1 MKTERGVE
9 TMDAVWRWICAAVG
23 AVGTWIAYLLGG
35 WDAALG
41 LMFIAMGLDYVTG
54 IICALVGRSTKT
66 ENGRFLSCVA
76 YRGITKKLMML
87 VIVMVATMLDRL
99 IGTDGVC
106 RIAAI
111 GFYAAN
117 EGMSIIENASA
128 MGVPF
133 PKGLLDTLERL
144 RKRSDGAVGIEEQT
158 EDKDDET
165 KEG

>member
-1 MKTERGVE
+1 
-9 TMDAVWRWICAAVG
+9 MDAVWRWICAAIG
-23 AVGTWIAYLLGG
+23 TVGTWIAYLLGG

-66 ENGRFLSCVA
+66 ENGRFLSSVA
-76 YRGITKKLMML
+76 YRGITKKMMML
-87 VIVMVATMLDRL
+87 VIVMVATMVDRL
-99 IGTDGVC
+99 VGTDGVC

-144 RKRSDGAVGIEEQT
+144 RKRGDAAVGIEEETQ
-158 EDKDDET
+158 DKNDES